1 MTETNNMPKPVIAVG
16 TLGGTITMTAS
27 QPGEGVQSTLG
38 AEQLMNAIPGLDR
51 VGVELRL
58 QTLAN
63 MASGSIRFADLFR
76 VLQWAS
82 AQVEQ
87 GAAGVVVVQGTDTL
101 EESAF
106 FLDLYWPYAE
116 PLVLTGAMRSPAQ
129 AGAEGSANLLA
140 AVQVAYSYAA
150 RHYGAV
156 VVMNDEIHEARLV
169 RKVHTTALNAFASPV
184 QGPVGA
190 VREGQARFFRPAH
203 PRKLLDIP
211 AVVLDAAQDADL
223 AQQLNAS
230 GSVLLLETSLDENP
244 IIYTRL
250 AELGYA
256 GLVVAGLGSGHV
268 SIPVRDA
275 LTDVASQMPV
285 LMASRTG
292 AGSTARAVY
301 AYPGSEIDLQQRGV
315 MMVGS
320 LCPRKTRLLL
330 CAYLWQNL
338 THTELLQALSEHLA
352 HYDSI

>member
-1 MTETNNMPKPVIAVG
+1 MTNTNSTLKPVIAVG

-27 QPGEGVQSTLG
+27 QPDEGVQSTLG
-38 AEQLMNAIPGLDR
+38 AEQLMSAIPGLER

-63 MASGSIRFADLFR
+63 MASGSIRFADLFK

-82 AQVEQ
+82 KQVEQ
-87 GAAGVVVVQGTDTL
+87 GAAGVVIVQGTDTL

-116 PLVLTGAMRSPAQ
+116 PLVLTGAMRSPTQ

-140 AVQVAYSYAA
+140 AVQVAQSSAA
-150 RHYGAV
+150 CNYGVV

-169 RKVHTTALNAFASPV
+169 RKVHTTALNAFTSPV
-184 QGPVGA
+184 LGPVGA
-190 VREGQARFFRPAH
+190 VREGQARFFRLAH
-203 PRKLLDIP
+203 PRTLLPIP
-211 AVVLDAAQDADL
+211 PVVLEVEQDANI
-223 AQQLNAS
+223 AQTLSAS
-230 GSVLLLETSLDENP
+230 GAVLLLESSLDENP

-256 GLVVAGLGSGHV
+256 GLVIAGYGSGHV
-268 SIPVRDA
+268 SIPVRVA
-275 LTDVASQMPV
+275 LTEVVSQMPV

-292 AGSTARAVY
+292 AGSTTRAVY

-320 LCPRKTRLLL
+320 LCPRKARLLL
-330 CAYLWQNL
+330 NAYLWQNL
-338 THTELLQALSEHLA
+338 SRTELLQALNKHLA
-352 HYDSI
+352 HYDAI